1 MKRRLHGL
9 YVLTERLKN
18 RMSARFTP
26 LGKVFLLLAALTL
39 LFGINVERTM
49 IYHIFSLTLMLLAF
63 SFVLSLRFSPSLRI
77 RRFLPATCV
86 AGREIRYRV
95 RLENTGT
102 GSLRGVYFREAIPA
116 RLPDWHEFDA
126 AREEKEE
133 RRNMS
138 DRLMGYYRWLWLV
151 EIGRKILP
159 VEQPLPNLPVAA
171 TQEIEAT
178 LLPLRRGAVHLPG
191 AVLGRVDP
199 FGLCRREVL
208 HDDECNLLVLPRI
221 YAVPQLLFRGGRK
234 YHRGGI
240 TAAREQGDSGDFLSL
255 REYVHGDPI
264 KHMDWKATARSG
276 RPIVKQ
282 FRDEFFSRYGLVL
295 DSFTE
300 KKYSSVF
307 EEAVSLAASVML
319 AQDSFNAVLDLL
331 FVENECVT
339 CTVGGGIDG
348 QQRMMEILAAV
359 STCGDKPFSELA
371 ALVRSHAALL
381 SGVVVI
387 YIDLDSE
394 RRDLLE
400 YLHIR
405 NIPLKAVLLVEDDE
419 TMAREKKKHHDLP
432 LQIFKAGEVEA
443 KIGSL

>member
-1 MKRRLHGL
+1 MRRRLHGI
-9 YVLTERLKN
+9 YVLVERLKI
-18 RMSARFTP
+18 RLSARFTP
-26 LGKVFLLLAALTL
+26 LGKSFLLLAVLALF
-39 LFGINVERTM
+39 FGIGVERTM
-49 IYHIFSLTLMLLAF
+49 IYHIFSLSLMLLLF
-63 SFVLSLRFSPSLRI
+63 SFLLSLRFSPSLRFS
-77 RRFLPATCV
+77 RMLPATCV
-86 AGREIRYRV
+86 AGREIRYRI
-95 RLENTGT
+95 RLENTGG
-102 GSLRGVYFREAIPA
+102 GSLKGVYFREGATP
-116 RLPDWHEFDA
+116 RLPDWQEFAA
-126 AREEKEE
+126 AREEGEDG
-133 RRNMS
+133 RNLF
-138 DRLMGYYRWLWLV
+138 DRAMGYYRWLWLV
-151 EIGRKILP
+151 KMGRKIMPL
-159 VEQPLPNLPVAA
+159 EQPLPDLAPAA
-171 TQEIEAT
+171 TQELEAT

-199 FGLCRREVL
+199 FGLCRREVMRG
-208 HDDECNLLVLPRI
+208 DECNLLVLPKI
-221 YAVPQLLFRGGRK
+221 YAVPQLLFRGSRR

-240 TAAREQGDSGDFLSL
+240 AAAREQGDSGDFLSL

-276 RPIVKQ
+276 KPIVKQ
-282 FRDEFFSRYGLVL
+282 FRDEYFSRYGLVL

-300 KKYSSVF
+300 KKYSPVF

-348 QQRMMEILAAV
+348 QQRMLEMLASV

-381 SGVVVI
+381 SGVVVV
-387 YIDLDSE
+387 YIDFDQE
-394 RRDLLE
+394 RRDLLD
-400 YLHIR
+400 YLRIR
-405 NIPLKAVLLVEDDE
+405 NIPVKAVLLVEDDE

-432 LQIFKAGEVEA
+432 LQIFKAGEVEE